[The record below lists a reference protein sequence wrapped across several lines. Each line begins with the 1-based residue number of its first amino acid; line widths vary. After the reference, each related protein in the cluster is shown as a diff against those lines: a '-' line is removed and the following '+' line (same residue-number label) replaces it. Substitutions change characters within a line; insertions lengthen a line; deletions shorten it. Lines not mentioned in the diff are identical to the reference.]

1 MTEHKEHKPEKAA
14 SAPFTEE
21 QVEAIREIARK
32 VVAERET
39 QLIQELRFG
48 VAYPPKERK

>member
-1 MTEHKEHKPEKAA
+1 MTEHKEHKEEASI

-21 QVEAIREIARK
+21 QIAMIREIARK

-48 VAYPPKERK
+48 VTYPPKEHK